1 MSKSALVILHEG
13 FEEMEAVAPIDILR
27 RGEVSVTVASLTKE
41 TLVKGRNAISIQA
54 DVDLDQALLHD
65 YDVIVLPGGP
75 GVQQTLRHDQRVR
88 RAIQKQVEIGRRV
101 AAICAAPLTL
111 LDAGLLEG
119 VRHTAH
125 FSTAEELPER
135 ENGQTVISDGLI
147 TTSQGAGTATAFALT
162 VLSQLTSEQA
172 AQVVGASICL
182 SSPQ

>member
-13 FEEMEAVAPIDILR
+13 FEEMEAIAPIDILR

-41 TLVKGRNAISIQA
+41 TLVQGRNQITVQA
-54 DVDLDQALLHD
+54 DVDLDQALTHD

-75 GVQQTLRHDQRVR
+75 GVYKTLRHDLRVR
-88 RAIQKQVEIGRRV
+88 KAIQRQLEIGRRV

-111 LDAGLLEG
+111 LDAGLLAG
-119 VRHTAH
+119 VRHTSH
-125 FSTAEELPER
+125 FSAAEELPER
-135 ENGQTVISDGLI
+135 EEGQIVISDGLI

-162 VLSQLTSEQA
+162 VLAHLTSEQA
-172 AQVVGASICL
+172 AQEVAASICL